1 MSLEPIVSD
10 SSCLISLERI
20 DQLHVLPALYEPV
33 ASPPEVHREFGIS
46 LPWLKVETPSDK
58 TLVAALG
65 LLVDEGE
72 AEAIA
77 LACERAW
84 RVVLDDRRA
93 RSVAARM
100 GVRVIG
106 TVGILVRAKQSGLA
120 ASLKPLLD
128 NLESSGFHLSDALKR
143 EALRLAGE

>member
-1 MSLEPIVSD
+1 MSLEPVVPD

-33 ASPPEVHREFGIS
+33 ASPPEVHREFAIS
-46 LPWLKVETPSDK
+46 LPWLKVESPSDV

-77 LACERAW
+77 LACARAW
-84 RVVLDDRRA
+84 RVS
-93 RSVAARM
+93 RSTRPKSRSSEITCIGATAA
-100 GVRVIG
+100 IS
-106 TVGILVRAKQSGLA
+106 T
-120 ASLKPLLD
+120 
-128 NLESSGFHLSDALKR
+128 
-143 EALRLAGE
+143 